1 MPNWVITRIQ
11 ITGPE
16 DKIKEFEDKN
26 ILPNEDKDGE
36 FQRVFSFNRIK
47 ERPEELT
54 NTISPDPK
62 PKVRKAKDMQ
72 GNEIEVEV
80 YSDIINEWEIQSAI
94 KRGETPP
101 APIPCNNATPDQ
113 QRELLYKFGR
123 SNWYDWNLHNWGT
136 KWDCSNPTYDKEN
149 KVLEFQTAWSCP
161 DTILQEM
168 FEQFP
173 DLSFEGSF
181 ADEDFG
187 SNAGYIGND
196 IGFHPLESQSE
207 ESYEIAATLW
217 GYEGH
222 YDDEKGRWIFDGEED
237 EEEDEDDE

>member
-26 ILPNEDKDGE
+26 ILPNEDEDGE

-54 NTISPDPK
+54 NTISPDPR

-80 YSDIINEWEIQSAI
+80 YSDIINEWEIQAAI

-173 DLSFEGSF
+173 DLNFEGSF

-187 SNAGYIGND
+187 ANAGYIGND

-207 ESYEIAATLW
+207 EAYEIAATLW

>member
-80 YSDIINEWEIQSAI
+80 YSDIINEWEIQAAI

-173 DLSFEGSF
+173 DLNFEGSF

-207 ESYEIAATLW
+207 EAYEIAATLW

-237 EEEDEDDE
+237 EDDE

>member
-11 ITGPE
+11 ITGSE

-80 YSDIINEWEIQSAI
+80 YSDIINEWEIQAAI

-173 DLSFEGSF
+173 DLNFEGSF

-207 ESYEIAATLW
+207 EAYEIAATLW